1 MHIEKVKRAEIKLAG
16 FFVEHNVAFYTTDY
30 LISLLK
36 NICIDSKIVHD
47 LSLARSKCTN
57 IIKEIIAKHEI
68 EKIIE
73 ILQTRFSILIDKSTD
88 IADKKLMCVLVQFLS
103 SDKKVKTQLL
113 VSFKRFSL
121 FGKQN
126 FPSFP

>member
-1 MHIEKVKRAEIKLAG
+1 MAG
-16 FFVEHNVAFYTTDY
+16 FFVEHNVAFYTTDH

-57 IIKEIIAKHEI
+57 IVKEIIAKQEI

-73 ILQTRFSILIDKSTD
+73 ILQTRRFSILIDESTD
-88 IADKKLMCVLVQFLS
+88 IGDKKLMCVLVQFLS
-103 SDKKVKTQLL
+103 SDKKVKTII
-113 VSFKRFSL
+113 SIF
-121 FGKQN
+121 
-126 FPSFP
+126 